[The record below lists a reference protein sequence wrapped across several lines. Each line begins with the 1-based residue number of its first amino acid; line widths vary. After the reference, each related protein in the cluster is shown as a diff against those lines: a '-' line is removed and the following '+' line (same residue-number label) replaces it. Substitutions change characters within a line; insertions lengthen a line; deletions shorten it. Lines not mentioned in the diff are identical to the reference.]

1 MKKTSKLKKA
11 KRLQKIEDNTF
22 DMGTIAYDA
31 FKDSTNF
38 AALRASVISYRASMQ
53 AMRDQMRYTIS
64 K

>member
-1 MKKTSKLKKA
+1 MKKTSKSKKA
-11 KRLQKIEDNTF
+11 QKLQKIEDNAF
-22 DMGTIAYDA
+22 DMGTIAYNA
-31 FKDSTNF
+31 FKASTNF

>member
-1 MKKTSKLKKA
+1 MAKTSKAKKVN
-11 KRLQKIEDNTF
+11 KLQKIEDNAF

-31 FKDSTNF
+31 FKASTNF
-38 AALRASVISYRASMQ
+38 NALRAASLSYRVSMQ